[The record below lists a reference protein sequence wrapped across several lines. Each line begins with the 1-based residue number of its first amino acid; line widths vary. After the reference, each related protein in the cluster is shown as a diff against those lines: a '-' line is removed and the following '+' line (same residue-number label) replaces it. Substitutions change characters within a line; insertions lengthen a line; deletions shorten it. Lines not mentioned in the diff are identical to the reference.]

1 MEVSQLFVKY
11 VFAPLA
17 VIIST
22 FFLSIFNKKNSLL
35 NNRKLIVWV
44 LVSGLVLSL
53 PGLLGLLRF
62 MFMPWGYIMSMSYAL
77 CLGTLAVYLLLKI
90 DQGMIEKSKFF
101 SFFLFLIVIGLAVYL
116 YQLLFDW
123 IGVMDI
129 GLLAGTSV
137 FVSIIPLLFWWTYID
152 LISIPT
158 EINKIWEYPIYPLDV
173 NIDHLDFDKLLVLEL
188 ELYKDVNDIEPLKVK
203 VKAPKEMVFGVWF
216 GKFIDDYNLKFP
228 NSSIIY
234 RDSYQQSFK
243 WTFFVKR
250 SVFRRNLYIDPDLS
264 IEQNNVTEKMTIH
277 AKRVSEVVN

>member
-1 MEVSQLFVKY
+1 M
-11 VFAPLA
+11 
-17 VIIST
+17 
-22 FFLSIFNKKNSLL
+22 

-62 MFMPWGYIMSMSYAL
+62 MFMPWGYIMSMLYAL

>member
-1 MEVSQLFVKY
+1 MEVSQVFVKY

-62 MFMPWGYIMSMSYAL
+62 MFMPWGYIMSMLYAL

-250 SVFRRNLYIDPDLS
+250 SVFRRNLYIDPDLT